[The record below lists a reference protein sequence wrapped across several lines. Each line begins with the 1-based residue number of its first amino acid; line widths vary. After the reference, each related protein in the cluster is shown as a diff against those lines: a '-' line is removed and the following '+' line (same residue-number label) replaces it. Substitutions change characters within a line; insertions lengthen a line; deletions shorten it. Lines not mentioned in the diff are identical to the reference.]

1 MYSTT
6 DDINQKRLYNVIAFK
21 MSIYL
26 VCHLANLHLPSFSR
40 EKKIRIV
47 YTSCYAYEILCN
59 VLTESVLTSPAG
71 CGCELVY
78 LIFSS

>member
-40 EKKIRIV
+40 EKK
-47 YTSCYAYEILCN
+47 SELFILHVMHMKYC
-59 VLTESVLTSPAG
+59 VMS
-71 CGCELVY
+71 
-78 LIFSS
+78 